1 MELTQEIV
9 TIIIGRAVEAGIVWD
24 YEKGKSVIPYP
35 YIYGSPVHLRQIF
48 LNIYGNCIK
57 YNRPGGKVTTVVDV
71 LEEHDGI
78 CTYRWT
84 ITDTGVGM
92 GKEFLQHIFEPFAQE
107 KNDARSVYQGTGL
120 GMAIVKR
127 LVDQMGGEITVT
139 SESGVGTTFVLTI
152 PFEIAPEP
160 SKLPETANVPESD
173 IHGLHLML
181 VEDNDLNAENAETL
195 LTDQGAEVTTV
206 HDGQQA
212 VDLFKESPERTF
224 DLILMDIMMPVMD
237 GLDATRAIRSLD
249 RADAATIPI
258 VAMTANAFKE
268 DADKCM
274 AAGMNA
280 HLAKP
285 LDMEK
290 VKQTIQEQ
298 LHC

>member
-1 MELTQEIV
+1 MKKKNFVIGIWIV
-9 TIIIGRAVEAGIVWD
+9 VMIGLLYGCGNK
-24 YEKGKSVIPYP
+24 EKES
-35 YIYGSPVHLRQIF
+35 
-48 LNIYGNCIK
+48 
-57 YNRPGGKVTTVVDV
+57 
-71 LEEHDGI
+71 
-78 CTYRWT
+78 
-84 ITDTGVGM
+84 
-92 GKEFLQHIFEPFAQE
+92 
-107 KNDARSVYQGTGL
+107 KNDSSDLPVITVGCDDYSPYSYADVDGNLTGIDVELAKEAFSRMGYAPKFVFINWEEKKELL
-120 GMAIVKR
+120 GK
-127 LVDQMGGEITVT
+127 GEIDCIWSSFT
-139 SESGVGTTFVLTI
+139 
-152 PFEIAPEP
+152 
-160 SKLPETANVPESD
+160 
-173 IHGLHLML
+173 M
-181 VEDNDLNAENAETL
+181 NDREEEYSWAGPY

-258 VAMTANAFKE
+258 IAMTANAFKE

>member
-1 MELTQEIV
+1 M
-9 TIIIGRAVEAGIVWD
+9 IGLLYGCGNK
-24 YEKGKSVIPYP
+24 EKES
-35 YIYGSPVHLRQIF
+35 
-48 LNIYGNCIK
+48 
-57 YNRPGGKVTTVVDV
+57 
-71 LEEHDGI
+71 
-78 CTYRWT
+78 
-84 ITDTGVGM
+84 
-92 GKEFLQHIFEPFAQE
+92 
-107 KNDARSVYQGTGL
+107 KNDSSDLPVITVGCDDYSPYSYADVDGNLTGIDVELAKEAFSRMGYAPKFVFINWEEKKELL
-120 GMAIVKR
+120 GK
-127 LVDQMGGEITVT
+127 GEIDCIWSRFT
-139 SESGVGTTFVLTI
+139 
-152 PFEIAPEP
+152 
-160 SKLPETANVPESD
+160 
-173 IHGLHLML
+173 M
-181 VEDNDLNAENAETL
+181 NDREEEYSWAGPY

-258 VAMTANAFKE
+258 IAMTANAFKE